1 MRKPLQWISAVS
13 GAAFLMATSA
23 IGPGFINNTSLF
35 TRDLGAS
42 FGFVILAALLLDI
55 VIQLCVWLPIGL
67 KGRYA
72 QQIAQE
78 VLPGSGHALS
88 VMIALGGLV
97 FNIGNL
103 AGCVLGLQILFGLPV
118 PVALLI
124 SVAVAL
130 PVLLAGRAGR
140 ALDLFSFFLGLVMIL
155 LMLTILV
162 RLEVP
167 VAAAVAGTFRPER
180 IDLPVLLTVI
190 GGTVGGYISF
200 AGAHHLVDAGI
211 ADPDRI
217 RRGAVRGIVI
227 TTLMRYLLFL
237 AALSA
242 VWAGDALLL
251 ARRVQPAT
259 EATAVEGAVL
269 DWPRLQAD
277 LVATIADLLPGA
289 TLEPAN
295 DTTPT
300 TDQRLLAAIPARLV
314 PGPVPPPVVA
324 GWSPLRGTLAVA
336 WAAMAVAA
344 AAVGALL
351 ASVLAL
357 SERRAAFVSSV
368 THELRTPL
376 TTFRLYSGLLEEG
389 MVAAAEVPT
398 YHATLRR
405 EADRL
410 THLVEN
416 VLAYAR
422 LERGRHAARLA
433 PVSVG
438 DLLAHVTPRPA
449 ERATQ
454 AGFDWQIEA
463 DDATRRLTVTT
474 DPAAVEQVLFNLVD
488 NACKYARAAEPA
500 LIAVTATPRGRS
512 LAIAVRDH
520 GPGVTAREAARLFE
534 PFRKSARD
542 AAEGA
547 AGVGLGLALSRRL
560 ARQMGGDLASEPPT
574 DGGSRFVLTLPL
586 NPPAG
591 RCRRF

>member
-1 MRKPLQWISAVS
+1 MSPRRVW
-13 GAAFLMATSA
+13 AAYAACLVIATA
-23 IGPGFINNTSLF
+23 
-35 TRDLGAS
+35 A
-42 FGFVILAALLLDI
+42 LAALTHRALEADRAEAAARQEATVEENVRLALWRIDAALAALVARETANVRTARPVPPVVEAF
-55 VIQLCVWLPIGL
+55 VIDAAGRRRTIAAATGREAVRFDAATLVARLPEPAAGESLAAGDDAAQLADLPIQQA
-67 KGRYA
+67 RNVTERRARQQAVQQNAAA
-72 QQIAQE
+72 QQLI
-78 VLPGSGHALS
+78 LDPPG
-88 VMIALGGLV
+88 
-97 FNIGNL
+97 
-103 AGCVLGLQILFGLPV
+103 
-118 PVALLI
+118 
-124 SVAVAL
+124 
-130 PVLLAGRAGR
+130 
-140 ALDLFSFFLGLVMIL
+140 
-155 LMLTILV
+155 
-162 RLEVP
+162 
-167 VAAAVAGTFRPER
+167 VAAAP
-180 IDLPVLLTVI
+180 
-190 GGTVGGYISF
+190 
-200 AGAHHLVDAGI
+200 
-211 ADPDRI
+211 
-217 RRGAVRGIVI
+217 
-227 TTLMRYLLFL
+227 L

-295 DTTPT
+295 ETTPT

-438 DLLAHVTPRPA
+438 DLLAQVTPRPA

-488 NACKYARAAEPA
+488 NACKYARAAKPA
-500 LIAVTATPRGRS
+500 VIAVTATPRGRS
-512 LAIAVRDH
+512 LAIEVRDH
-520 GPGVTAREAARLFE
+520 GPGVAAHEAARLFE

-542 AAEGA
+542 AAESA

-560 ARQMGGDLASEPPT
+560 ARQMGGDLASEPPA

-586 NPPAG
+586 NQPAG

>member
-237 AALSA
+237 GALSA
-242 VWAGDALLL
+242 VAA
-251 ARRVQPAT
+251 
-259 EATAVEGAVL
+259 
-269 DWPRLQAD
+269 
-277 LVATIADLLPGA
+277 GA
-289 TLEPAN
+289 TLAADNPAASVFAAGAGAWGEK
-295 DTTPT
+295 
-300 TDQRLLAAIPARLV
+300 LFGVVLWSAAITSVVGSSYTSFSFVKTLHPALPERRRTFLTLFI
-314 PGPVPPPVVA
+314 GASALFLGVA
-324 GWSPLRGTLAVA
+324 GKPVQLLVFAGAFNGVILPFALLVILVVIFRNRSLPGWRFA
-336 WAAMAVAA
+336 WWVSLPGWVVAA
-344 AAVGALL
+344 ALLYMSFGAL
-351 ASVLAL
+351 
-357 SERRAAFVSSV
+357 
-368 THELRTPL
+368 
-376 TTFRLYSGLLEEG
+376 
-389 MVAAAEVPT
+389 
-398 YHATLRR
+398 
-405 EADRL
+405 
-410 THLVEN
+410 
-416 VLAYAR
+416 
-422 LERGRHAARLA
+422 
-433 PVSVG
+433 
-438 DLLAHVTPRPA
+438 
-449 ERATQ
+449 
-454 AGFDWQIEA
+454 
-463 DDATRRLTVTT
+463 
-474 DPAAVEQVLFNLVD
+474 
-488 NACKYARAAEPA
+488 
-500 LIAVTATPRGRS
+500 RS
-512 LAIAVRDH
+512 LW
-520 GPGVTAREAARLFE
+520 G
-534 PFRKSARD
+534 
-542 AAEGA
+542 
-547 AGVGLGLALSRRL
+547 
-560 ARQMGGDLASEPPT
+560 
-574 DGGSRFVLTLPL
+574 
-586 NPPAG
+586 
-591 RCRRF
+591 